1 MRANEALAVFGPLGG
16 RDDGLLAAAS
26 TLVFL
31 PVESFWPS
39 AGARGL
45 PTAPNAPV
53 SQILTLAPTVKD
65 EPSMLLE
72 GRRSLSQ

>member
-39 AGARGL
+39 AGRWVT
-45 PTAPNAPV
+45 P
-53 SQILTLAPTVKD
+53 
-65 EPSMLLE
+65 EPPKRSSESDFDSGGHWE
-72 GRRSLSQ
+72 GC